1 MKGIKVKKVLDKSL
15 YQSQKTE
22 GGLHDLAN
30 FTIFSPDPLFQKPEI
45 FADHIFNQITT

>member
-30 FTIFSPDPLFQKPEI
+30 FTIFRPDPLFQKPEN
-45 FADHIFNQITT
+45 FADHIISRH